1 MQSWVGGV
9 VQGKRAMMCSSASGC
24 GKIGYI
30 KRNCRVKLS
39 EANVASENERDQLK
53 WEQCFTVKDI
63 QVRDEKSAPTQVL
76 LSYKNCEE
84 EWIMVV
90 KIGMDDTNVV
100 KLNDVFHVPG
110 EAYVKK
116 TSQTKSVAIWH
127 ARLGHLGYQLLKK
140 ISSKRLVDGMPSL

>member
-1 MQSWVGGV
+1 MSVTPRWSRKKPHFPLLV
-9 VQGKRAMMCSSASGC
+9 VLLLVFISCSILYNEFNIQQIHESLDQGSASSTQ
-24 GKIGYI
+24 
-30 KRNCRVKLS
+30 RTSFTFVKLNLPN
-39 EANVASENERDQLK
+39 EASGERVIITSDN
-53 WEQCFTVKDI
+53 
-63 QVRDEKSAPTQVL
+63 SAYPIAQ
-76 LSYKNCEE
+76 ER
-84 EWIMVV
+84 VV